1 MRRTLLEVLR
11 GSVHKLEGNQLET
24 ALLETADD
32 VADESTLDTIG
43 LKQVVCTQNA
53 AENEQNA
60 LHIPS
65 P

>member
-1 MRRTLLEVLR
+1 M
-11 GSVHKLEGNQLET
+11 HKLEGNQLET

-60 LHIPS
+60 MHIPS